1 MPEQF
6 TQLNSPVRF
15 KASSLGDDDLL
26 LTGLRGR
33 EGISQLF
40 SFELDLLA
48 PIDKPIDFAE
58 VLGRP
63 AAVAMD
69 VEKSETRFFH
79 GIVNRVGQGA
89 RDNTFI
95 SYRMEVVPPI
105 WLLTRR
111 VQSRIFQHQSV
122 PEILKKVLA
131 GFQVAYQIHGTFEP
145 RDFCVQ
151 YRESDFAFAS
161 RLIEEEGIFY
171 FFHHTAD
178 GCEMVVANTPQAHSA
193 IADPST
199 LIYDEVEGGERDEG
213 RIFAW
218 EKIQE
223 VRSGKVTLWDH
234 CFELP
239 HKHLEADQKIQDAV
253 EVGSVSHKLSLDG
266 MDKLELY
273 DYPGFYAQRFDGV
286 NRGGGEQPAE
296 LEKIFKDNRRTASLR
311 MQEEAARAVSVR
323 GSSSCR
329 HMMSGH
335 KFTLERHFDADG
347 EYVLT
352 GVSHSARITTGGY
365 RSGGT
370 VAFEYQNQFECIPV
384 ALPFRPARHT
394 PKPTVRGTQTAV
406 VVGPPGEEIFTDKY
420 SRVKVQFHWDRE
432 GKYDADSSCWI
443 RVATIWA
450 GKGWGVI
457 HIPRIGQEVVVDFLE
472 GDPDQPIV
480 IGSVYNAD
488 QMPPGELPKHGMV
501 SGLISRTTPGGG
513 PSNFNGMRADDSKG
527 KEHLGVQAEY
537 NMATLVKHDQSL
549 EVGNDRRNT
558 IHRDETTH
566 VERDRTETVDN
577 NETITVHGA
586 RTEAVDK
593 DETITVHGN
602 RTEAVDKNESI
613 TISQARTLSVL
624 LAQTTAIGL
633 AHTVTV
639 GGPQAITV
647 GLAQAV
653 TVGGSQVINVGKDVG
668 ETIGGGWSQRVAK
681 DHGTAVGG
689 SRSATVGKDDSIG
702 VAKKLTIDAGE
713 EILIKTGD
721 AQLLMK
727 KDGTISLKGKDIAI
741 TGSGKIT
748 VKATGDMVL
757 KGSKIAEN

>member
-26 LTGLRGR
+26 LTGLSGR
-33 EGISQLF
+33 EGISQPF
-40 SFELDLLA
+40 SFQLELLA
-48 PIDKPIDFAE
+48 PLEKPIEFAE

-63 AAVAMD
+63 AAVAME
-69 VEKSETRFFH
+69 VEKSETRYFH
-79 GIVNRVGQGA
+79 GIVNRVAQGA
-89 RDNTFI
+89 RDDTFI
-95 SYRMEVVPPI
+95 SYRAELVPPF

-122 PEILKKVLA
+122 TEILKKVLA
-131 GFQVAYQIHGTFEP
+131 GLKVAYQIHGTFQP

-151 YRESDFAFAS
+151 YRESDFDFAS
-161 RLIEEEGIFY
+161 RLMEEEGIFY
-171 FFHHTAD
+171 FFSHTAD
-178 GCEMVVANTPQAHSA
+178 GCEMVVANTPQAHA
-193 IADPST
+193 LIADPSA
-199 LIYDEVEGGERDEG
+199 LIYDEVEGGEREEG
-213 RIFAW
+213 RIHAW

-266 MDKLELY
+266 TEKLELY
-273 DYPGFYAQRFDGV
+273 DYPGHYAQRFDGV
-286 NRGGGEQPAE
+286 DRGGGEQPSE
-296 LEKIFKDNRRTASLR
+296 LEKIFEDNRRTASLR
-311 MQEEAARAVSVR
+311 MQEEAARAVSIR
-323 GSSSCR
+323 GRSSCR
-329 HMMSGH
+329 NMVSGQ

-352 GVSHSARITTGGY
+352 GISHSASIESGGY
-365 RSGGT
+365 RSGGSA
-370 VAFEYQNQFECIPV
+370 AFVYQNQFECIPV
-384 ALPFRPARHT
+384 ALPYRPSRVT

-432 GKYDADSSCWI
+432 GQYNADSSCWI

-527 KEHLGVQAEY
+527 KEHLTIQAEY
-537 NMATLVKHDQSL
+537 DETTLVKHD
-549 EVGNDRRNT
+549 RKKT
-558 IHRDETTH
+558 INNDETTH
-566 VERDRTETVDN
+566 VMHDRTETVDN

-586 RTEAVDK
+586 RSETVDK
-593 DETITVHGN
+593 DETIGIHGA
-602 RTEAVDKNESI
+602 RTETVDKSESVSIGQSQTVSI
-613 TISQARTLSVL
+613 TLN
-624 LAQTTAIGL
+624 QTTTIGL
-633 AHTVTV
+633 VHTLTV
-639 GGPQAITV
+639 GALQAITV
-647 GLAQAV
+647 GASQAISVGGSQAV
-653 TVGGSQVINVGKDVG
+653 TVGGSQTIGVAKDVG
-668 ETIGGGWSQRVAK
+668 ETIGGGFTQTVTK
-681 DHGTAVGG
+681 DHKTAVKGG
-689 SRSATVGKDDSIG
+689 RAATVDKDDTLKIT
-702 VAKKLTIDAGE
+702 KKLQVDAGE
-713 EILIKTGD
+713 EVLIKTGD

-727 KDGTISLKGKDIAI
+727 KNGDITLKGKNIVID
-741 TGSGKIT
+741 GSGKIT
-748 VKATGDMVL
+748 VKASSDLKL
-757 KGSKIAEN
+757 KGSKIGEN